1 LLILP
6 GIENGYL
13 ASAAHS
19 RVGAHC
25 CKEGVFIIH
34 CGALRHD
41 SRYKEVKAMKVGI
54 ALGGGGVRG
63 LAHVPILQV
72 LDDLQVRPAVI
83 SGASMGAV
91 VGALY
96 ASGMSAKEIREL
108 VERRVILKND
118 TWRDVIEK
126 REDLLKWVYAFKPD
140 FSGSGLINAQG
151 ILNSLLTEIE
161 SDSFEDLEIPLLV
174 VAADYWSAEE
184 VVFEKGE
191 LLPAIQASMAVP
203 GVFSPV
209 LVEDRIMIDGGAVNL
224 VPYDLLI
231 GRADF
236 IIAVNVGR
244 VRASS
249 GPEVPNALE
258 SVLGTFDIM
267 QTTMLSHKLKMLK
280 PDIYVWPQ
288 IRDVRMLDFG
298 KIEEVFQQAASAAEG
313 LRKELLQVL
322 CKGRST

>member
-1 LLILP
+1 
-6 GIENGYL
+6 
-13 ASAAHS
+13 
-19 RVGAHC
+19 
-25 CKEGVFIIH
+25 
-34 CGALRHD
+34 
-41 SRYKEVKAMKVGI
+41 MKVGI

-72 LDDLQVRPAVI
+72 LDDLQMRPAVI
-83 SGASMGAV
+83 SGSSMGAI

-96 ASGMSAKEIREL
+96 ASGMSAGEIRD
-108 VERRVILKND
+108 VIERRLILKND

-126 REDLLKWVYAFKPD
+126 REDLLKWVSAFKPD

-151 ILNSLLTEIE
+151 ILNSLLTEIKV
-161 SDSFEDLEIPLLV
+161 DSFEDLEIPLLV

-203 GVFSPV
+203 GVFAPV
-209 LVEDRIMIDGGAVNL
+209 AVEGRILVDGGVVNL
-224 VPYDLLI
+224 VPYDLLTS
-231 GRADF
+231 RADF
-236 IIAVNVGR
+236 IIAVNVSR
-244 VRASS
+244 VRFAS

-267 QTTMLSHKLKMLK
+267 QTTMLTEKLKRLK
-280 PDIYVWPQ
+280 PDVYIWPQ

-298 KIEEVFQQAASAAEG
+298 KVEEVFAQTAPAAEE
-313 LRKELLQVL
+313 LRGKLLQVL
-322 CKGRST
+322 STGTAT